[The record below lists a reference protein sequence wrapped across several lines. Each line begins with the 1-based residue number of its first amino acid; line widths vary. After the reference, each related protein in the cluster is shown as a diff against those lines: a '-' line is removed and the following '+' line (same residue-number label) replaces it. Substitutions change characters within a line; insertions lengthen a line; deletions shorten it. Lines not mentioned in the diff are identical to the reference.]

1 MKERVRRRRIP
12 AFGEWNYDGDGDLGG
27 GGGCYG
33 YGYRDGD
40 WPVTQYFDSAM
51 QARGLVISL
60 PPSPKP
66 PKKAVKWIDSGALG
80 EEEVVDEKQRQR
92 QHKVV
97 VGLAVAG
104 GEHGAARK
112 QGKQSRVA
120 DGGAHA
126 AMGYKGCRPA
136 VVKAVDRDLYEIPP
150 DMLCNKPRKR
160 VTRSLWMGCLGLSCV
175 A

>member
-1 MKERVRRRRIP
+1 
-12 AFGEWNYDGDGDLGG
+12 
-27 GGGCYG
+27 
-33 YGYRDGD
+33 
-40 WPVTQYFDSAM
+40 M
-51 QARGLVISL
+51 QARGLVFSL

-66 PKKAVKWIDSGALG
+66 AKKAVKWIDSGAL
-80 EEEVVDEKQRQR
+80 EVDEKQRQR

-97 VGLAVAG
+97 VGLAVSAA

-120 DGGAHA
+120 DAEAHA
-126 AMGYKGCRPA
+126 ETGCNRSPA

-150 DMLCNKPRKR
+150 DMLCHKPKKR